1 MEKRKLFSNVDV
13 LAITRELDLILSNST
28 IGNIYEIED
37 LLIFKINTNEGR
49 KNLIIKSDARIN
61 ITNYNYPIPKYPSQ
75 YIMSLRKFLKN
86 KRILHVSQH
95 NFDRI
100 IVMELFSA
108 GEEPWKFIIELF
120 NKGNFLLIDSDSH
133 IKIAKRYKKFKDRDV
148 LAGKE
153 YVFPQSRGADFLTI
167 TKKDFLELIKNSDT
181 EVVRNIARNINIAGL
196 YSEEICYRADIE
208 KTKLGVNLNENELE
222 ILFKSFKNLRN
233 QMLFGNINAHIVT
246 DNAGKE
252 LAVLP
257 FELNMFGNFEFRS
270 FGSYNDAVDEFFA
283 KIDSEIIKKPNDE
296 KIKQKIK
303 AQEKILKNQKE
314 YLEEL
319 KIKKLKYYKLGDFI
333 YANFQPLENL
343 LNTILNAKSK
353 GYRWEEINDKL
364 NVAKLEN
371 LSGTEFFSKIIPSTK
386 QIIINIGEDDVYL
399 DLTKSIGENANI
411 IYEKGKKAEK
421 KIKGTI
427 PAIDKTVENI
437 QNLHIEKESIEAEVN
452 FLIKKPKKKWFE
464 KFRWFISSDDFL
476 VIGGRDASS
485 NESIFKKYIDPNDL
499 VFHTNFQGSPLVV
512 IKNPENKDIS
522 ELAIKETADFV
533 ASYSSAWKEVWG
545 VVDVFY
551 INPSQVSKS
560 PPSGEYLPKG
570 SFVISGKKNFIKN
583 AKTELA
589 IGIELVDLETDRDV
603 NSVSY
608 YPKILCGPQSAIKSQ
623 TTKFI
628 IIKPSRTGS
637 TKGALAKE
645 IKRFYLN
652 TSEKDIRK
660 WINLLS
666 IDDIILN
673 LPPGLSTIHSKY

>member
-1 MEKRKLFSNVDV
+1 
-13 LAITRELDLILSNST
+13 
-28 IGNIYEIED
+28 
-37 LLIFKINTNEGR
+37 
-49 KNLIIKSDARIN
+49 
-61 ITNYNYPIPKYPSQ
+61 
-75 YIMSLRKFLKN
+75 MSLRKFLKN

-100 IVMELFSA
+100 IVMELFKA

-120 NKGNFLLIDSDSH
+120 NKGNFLLIDSNNH
-133 IKIAKRYKKFKDRDV
+133 IKIAKRYKKFKDRDL
-148 LAGKE
+148 LAGKD
-153 YVFPQSRGADFLTI
+153 YVFPQSRGKDFLTI
-167 TKKDFLELIKNSDT
+167 TKKDFEELVKNSDT
-181 EVVRNIARNINIAGL
+181 EVVRNLARNINIAGL
-196 YSEEICYRADIE
+196 YSEEICYRADID
-208 KTKLGVNLNENELE
+208 KNKFGINLNEEELD

-233 QMLFGNINAHIVT
+233 QMLFGNINAHIIIN
-246 DNAGKE
+246 NAGEE

-257 FELNMFGNFEFRS
+257 FELKMFNNFKFR
-270 FGSYNDAVDEFFA
+270 FFNSYNEAVDDYFS
-283 KIDSEIIKKPNDE
+283 KIDSEIIKKPSDE
-296 KIKQKIK
+296 KIKEKIK
-303 AQEKILKNQKE
+303 AQEKILKNQE
-314 YLEEL
+314 AYLEEL
-319 KIKKLKYYKLGDFI
+319 KIKKNKYYKIGDFI
-333 YANFQPLENL
+333 YTHFQPLENL

-353 GYRWEEINDKL
+353 GYNWEEINDKL
-364 NVAKLEN
+364 NLAKLEN
-371 LSGTEFFSKIIPSTK
+371 IKGSELFSKLIPSTK
-386 QIIINIGEDDVYL
+386 QIIIKIGEDEVYL
-399 DLTKSIGENANI
+399 DINKTIGESANL

-427 PAIDKTVENI
+427 PAIEKTVENI
-437 QNLHIEKESIEAEVN
+437 QKLYVEKDSIEDEVD
-452 FLIKKPKKKWFE
+452 FLIKKPKKKWYE
-464 KFRWFISSDDFL
+464 KFRWFNSSDGFL

-485 NESIFKKYIDPNDL
+485 NESIFKKYIDSNDL

-512 IKNPENKDIS
+512 IKNPENKVIS

-551 INPSQVSKS
+551 IKPSQVSKS

-570 SFVISGKKNFIKN
+570 SFIISGKKNFIKN

-589 IGIELVDLETDRDV
+589 IGIELVDIETNRDV
-603 NSVSY
+603 NYVSY

-623 TTKFI
+623 TRKFI
-628 IIKPSRTGS
+628 IIKPSRTGF

-652 TSEKDIRK
+652 SSEKDIRK

>member
-1 MEKRKLFSNVDV
+1 MEKRKSFSNVDV
-13 LAITRELDLILSNST
+13 LAITRELDIILSNTT
-28 IGNIYEIED
+28 IANIYETED
-37 LLIFKINTNEGR
+37 LLILKINTNEGR
-49 KNLIIKSDARIN
+49 KDLIIKSDSRIN
-61 ITNYNYPIPKYPSQ
+61 LTNFNYPIPKYPSQ

-100 IVMELFSA
+100 IVMELFNA

-120 NKGNFLLIDSDSH
+120 DKGNFLLIDGNNH
-133 IKIAKRYKKFKDRDV
+133 IKIAKRYKKFKDRDL

-153 YVFPQSRGADFLTI
+153 YVFPLSRGEDFLTI
-167 TKKDFLELIKNSDT
+167 TKKAFLELIKNSDT

-196 YSEEICYRADIE
+196 YSEEICYGADIE
-208 KTKLGVNLNENELE
+208 KTKFGVNLNEDELK

-233 QMLFGNINAHIVT
+233 QMLFGNINAHIIIN
-246 DNAGKE
+246 NAGEE

-257 FELNMFGNFEFRS
+257 FELKMFGNFKFRS
-270 FGSYNDAVDEFFA
+270 FGSYNEAVDEYFS
-283 KIDSEIIKKPNDE
+283 KIDSEIIKTPSDE
-296 KIKQKIK
+296 KIKKKIK

-314 YLEEL
+314 YLDEL
-319 KIKKLKYYKLGDFI
+319 RIKKEKYYKLGDFI
-333 YANFQPLENL
+333 YTHFKPLENL

-353 GYRWEEINDKL
+353 GYKWEEINDKL
-364 NVAKLEN
+364 NLAKLEN
-371 LSGTEFFSKIIPSTK
+371 INGSELFSKIIPSTK
-386 QIIINIGEDDVYL
+386 QIIIKIGEDEVYL
-399 DLTKSIGENANI
+399 DINKSIGENANI

-437 QNLHIEKESIEAEVN
+437 QNLLIEKESIEAEVN

-512 IKNPENKDIS
+512 IKNPENKGIS
-522 ELAIKETADFV
+522 ELTIKETADFV
-533 ASYSSAWKEVWG
+533 ASYSSAWKEAWG

-551 INPSQVSKS
+551 IKPSQVSKS

-570 SFVISGKKNFIKN
+570 SFIISGKKSFIKN

-589 IGIELVDLETDRDV
+589 IGIELVDIEV
-603 NSVSY
+603 NQDLNSAIY
-608 YPKILCGPQSAIKSQ
+608 YPKILCGPQSAIKLQ
-623 TTKFI
+623 TNKFI
-628 IIKPSRTGS
+628 IIKPSKTGF

-652 TSEKDIRK
+652 TMEKDIRK

-673 LPPGLSTIHSKY
+673 LPTGLSTIHSKS